1 MSLETAMKALET
13 PTPAP
18 SQQQALTKQEVTAA
32 VSEAQSK
39 TSNGVQ
45 SSVAEAKPA
54 DVKVEEAIKKEE
66 PISSKF
72 SALAKKEKAI
82 VQRDQ
87 AAKAKETAIAE
98 REAKIAE
105 REARIQKSE
114 ELWDKDI
121 FKALEER
128 LNLAP
133 GSGYQKLTDLLLEG
147 KAVTPESQDP
157 VALAKKTIEQFKQE
171 QQKEREAREAADK
184 KAKDDAIAAQ
194 KAEETAAWE
203 IYNAEIAEHVKANAE
218 QYELIAMYEQQKLVT
233 DTVDAFYQK
242 NKRVLSIKEACDMV
256 ESYLEDE
263 AKKAMGAKKFTKGAP
278 ATKAKDEGEPVIQ
291 KQTKTLTNDMQP
303 TSASVL
309 PAKSEQDRMKRAM
322 AALESKS

>member
-1 MSLETAMKALET
+1 MSLESAIKALES

-32 VSEAQSK
+32 VSEAESK

-66 PISSKF
+66 PAAASKAF
-72 SALAKKEKAI
+72 SALAKKEKAV
-82 VQRDQ
+82 VQRDL
-87 AAKAKETAIAE
+87 ALKAKEATIAE

-105 REARIQKSE
+105 REKRIQESE

-121 FKALEER
+121 FQALEKR
-128 LNLAP
+128 
-133 GSGYQKLTDLLLEG
+133 GYTYQKLTDLMLEG
-147 KAVTPESQDP
+147 KTVAPESQDP
-157 VALAKKTIEQFKQE
+157 VTLAKKTIEQFKDE
-171 QQKEREAREAADK
+171 QRKEKEQREVSEKKAREE
-184 KAKDDAIAAQ
+184 AIAKQ
-194 KAEETAAWE
+194 KAEEEAAWQV
-203 IYNAEIAEHVKANAE
+203 YNAEIAEHVKGNAE
-218 QYELIAMYEQQKLVT
+218 QYELISIFNQQELVSQ
-233 DTVDAFYQK
+233 TVDAFYQK

-263 AKKAMGAKKFTKGAP
+263 AKKASSAKKFKSALTETK
-278 ATKAKDEGEPVIQ
+278 TKAAETKP
-291 KQTKTLTNDMQP
+291 TKTLTNDMQP

-309 PAKSEQDRMKRAM
+309 PAQSEQDRMRRAM

>member
-1 MSLETAMKALET
+1 MSLETAIKALET
-13 PTPAP
+13 PAP
-18 SQQQALTKQEVTAA
+18 TQQQALTTKEVAA
-32 VSEAQSK
+32 ATVEQATNAKNDAKIAADTTSK
-39 TSNGVQ
+39 T
-45 SSVAEAKPA
+45 EAPKTEPQKTPA
-54 DVKVEEAIKKEE
+54 EE
-66 PISSKF
+66 PGAASKAF

-87 AAKAKETAIAE
+87 AAKARESAIAE

-128 LNLAP
+128 
-133 GSGYQKLTDLLLEG
+133 GYTYQKLTDLMLEG
-147 KAVTPESQDP
+147 KTVSPESQDP
-157 VALAKKTIEQFKQE
+157 ITIAKKTIEQFKEE
-171 QQKEREAREAADK
+171 QRKEKEQREAADK
-184 KAKDDAIAAQ
+184 KAREEAAAKQ
-194 KAEETAAWE
+194 KEEEAAAWE
-203 IYNAEIAEHVKANAE
+203 IYNAEIAEHVKGNPE
-218 QYELIAMYEQQKLVT
+218 QYELIAMYDQQKLVSE
-233 DTVDAFYQK
+233 TVDAFYQK

-263 AKKAMGAKKFTKGAP
+263 AKKAMQAKKFSKQTETK
-278 ATKAKDEGEPVIQ
+278 TKNEGEPVIS

-309 PAKSEQDRMKRAM
+309 PAKSEQDRIKRAL
-322 AALESKS
+322 AALEGQKT

>member
-13 PTPAP
+13 PAPAP
-18 SQQQALTKQEVTAA
+18 QSQTLTKQEVTSAI
-32 VSEAQSK
+32 SEAESK
-39 TSNGVQ
+39 TSNGAQ
-45 SSVAEAKPA
+45 LTADGKPSESKSTEAEPKKTPA
-54 DVKVEEAIKKEE
+54 EE
-66 PISSKF
+66 PGAASKAF

-87 AAKAKETAIAE
+87 AAKAREAAIAE

-128 LNLAP
+128 
-133 GSGYQKLTDLLLEG
+133 GYTYQKLTDLMLEG
-147 KAVTPESQDP
+147 KTVSPESQDP
-157 VALAKKTIEQFKQE
+157 VTIAKKTIEQFKEE
-171 QQKEREAREAADK
+171 QRKEKEQREVADK
-184 KAKDDAIAAQ
+184 KAREEAAAKQ
-194 KAEETAAWE
+194 KEEEAAAWE
-203 IYNAEIAEHVKANAE
+203 IYNAEIAEHVKGNPE
-218 QYELIAMYEQQKLVT
+218 QYELIAMYDQQKLVSE
-233 DTVDAFYQK
+233 TVDAFYQK

-263 AKKAMGAKKFTKGAP
+263 AKKAMQAKKFSKQTETK
-278 ATKAKDEGEPVIQ
+278 TKNEGEPVIS

-309 PAKSEQDRMKRAM
+309 PAKSEQDRIKRAL
-322 AALESKS
+322 AALDGKKA

>member
-1 MSLETAMKALET
+1 MSLETAMKALEAPKAT
-13 PTPAP
+13 PP
-18 SQQQALTKQEVTAA
+18 QQQALTKQEVTAA
-32 VSEAQSK
+32 VSESETKTNNGAQSTAS
-39 TSNGVQ
+39 TSDPKV
-45 SSVAEAKPA
+45 VADAPPA
-54 DVKVEEAIKKEE
+54 EPKKEE

-82 VQRDQ
+82 VQRDL
-87 AAKAKETAIAE
+87 AAKAKEAAIAD

-121 FKALEER
+121 FRALEER
-128 LNLAP
+128 
-133 GSGYQKLTDLLLEG
+133 GYTYQKLTDLMLEG
-147 KAVTPESQDP
+147 KTVAPETQDP
-157 VALAKKTIEQFKQE
+157 VAMAKKTIEQFKQE
-171 QQKEREAREAADK
+171 QQKEKEQREAADK
-184 KAKDDAIAAQ
+184 KVREDAVAKQ
-194 KAEETAAWE
+194 KAEEEAAWE
-203 IYNAEIAEHVKANAE
+203 IYNNEVNEHIKGNAE
-218 QYELIAMYEQQKLVT
+218 QYELISMYDQQKLVT
-233 DTVDAFYQK
+233 ETVDAFYQK

-263 AKKAMGAKKFTKGAP
+263 AKKAMNAKKFTKNASETKKETAP
-278 ATKAKDEGEPVIQ
+278 AEP
-291 KQTKTLTNDMQP
+291 KPTKTLNNDMQP